1 MRILI
6 IQTARMGD
14 TLQTS
19 PLIRMVRNKYPD
31 AHITV
36 MVRGMG
42 KIICERHPDIN
53 DIIVYNEDDMY
64 LDMRSR
70 DSDRLLKAYEA
81 ADAIARELRSRSFD
95 LVYNATHSV
104 SSAMLLRL
112 AAIPN
117 VIGADFG
124 QQGEFVL
131 RGDWVKYFF
140 TSVISRD
147 FNDLNLCDISRN
159 FEPDA
164 EPCRELVFT
173 LTDSDRNYAKALWS
187 ELGIGENDFVAC
199 MQLGASEVNK
209 RWSEE
214 RFAELARQLRD
225 TRNAR
230 ILLLGVNE
238 EAPLGEHFESLAP
251 GLATHLFGKTSV
263 PQVSAVLERANVL
276 ITNDTGTMHLAAA
289 VRCPIVLVSVGHV
302 HYRETGPFGEGH
314 AAIEWRKER
323 LGQSDRKPIEA
334 DDRERISAA
343 QVRHVLDYLLSQPR
357 SGPVAQLDDTEL
369 LRSID
374 VYVTRTA
381 PDGCLQFYPA
391 IARPMEERDLIRIAY
406 RAMWLRLLAGSPAPE
421 AIEESLQQML
431 ACFSGPESSI
441 VTAWV
446 DLLAAQFEQLAG
458 IAQSGVVCADS
469 LLHTLKR
476 GGSMAKAREEVR
488 ELTRIDEEARI
499 HSELCPACRPLAKMA
514 RFERDNLEGADPV
527 LLADTAKGIHDAC
540 RLRALGVADALRQA
554 GRAFSSRA
562 SG

>member
-6 IQTARMGD
+6 VQTARMGD

-42 KIICERHPDIN
+42 KIICERHPDVN

-70 DSDRLLKAYEA
+70 DSDRLLKAYQS
-81 ADAIARELRSRSFD
+81 ADAIARELRSRNFD
-95 LVYNATHSV
+95 LAYNATHSV

-112 AAIPN
+112 AGIGK

-124 QQGEFVL
+124 AQGEFVL
-131 RGDWVKYFF
+131 RGDWVNYFF

-147 FNDLNLCDISRN
+147 YNDLNLCDISRN

-164 EPCRELVFT
+164 TPCRELIFQ
-173 LTDSDRNYAKALWS
+173 LTDSDRNFAAALWN
-187 ELGIGENDFVAC
+187 ELGIRDDDFVAC

-214 RFAELARQLRD
+214 RFAELAQLLRER
-225 TRNAR
+225 RNAR

-238 EAPLGEHFESLAP
+238 EATLGARFESLAP
-251 GLATHLFGKTSV
+251 GIAKHLFGKTSV

-276 ITNDTGTMHLAAA
+276 VTNDTGTMHLAAA

-323 LGQSDRKPIEA
+323 LGQSDRKPAEA
-334 DDRERISAA
+334 DDRQRISAE
-343 QVRHVLDYLLSQPR
+343 QVYTVLDYLMAQPR
-357 SGPVAQLDDTEL
+357 SGSVLQLPDSDL
-369 LRSID
+369 LGTVD

-391 IARPMEERDLIRIAY
+391 IARPLEERDIIRIAY
-406 RAMWLRLLAGSPAPE
+406 RAMWLRLLAGRPTE
-421 AIEESLQQML
+421 DAISEGLRQML
-431 ACFSGPESSI
+431 GSFLLPEPDT
-441 VTAWV
+441 TANTLQA
-446 DLLAAQFEQLAG
+446 LLTQFDGLAS
-458 IAQSGVVCADS
+458 IAQRGVAASD
-469 LLHTLKR
+469 TLIAVLK
-476 GGSMAKAREEVR
+476 GGGPMARARDAVR
-488 ELTRIDEEARI
+488 ELTRLDEEARI
-499 HSELCPACRPLAKMA
+499 HSELHPACRPLAKMA
-514 RFERDNLEGADPV
+514 RFERDNLEGADP
-527 LLADTAKGIHDAC
+527 LPLAITARGIHASC
-540 RLRALGVADALRQA
+540 VARARGVAQVLQQIHATLL
-554 GRAFSSRA
+554 SR
-562 SG
+562 